1 MKGDTMSK
9 RENLRNVAII
19 AHVDHGKTTLVDEL
33 LKQSGTFRENEQVQ
47 ERVMDSN
54 DLERE
59 RGITILSKNTAVHYK
74 NTKINIVDTP
84 GHADFG
90 GEVER
95 ILTMVDGV
103 LLLVDAFEGCMPQT
117 RFVLKKAL
125 NLKKKVLVVVNKIDR
140 PGARPAEVIDEVL
153 DLFIELGA
161 DEDQIE
167 FPVVYAS
174 AKDGYSSLD
183 PDVREGDM
191 RPLLDAIL
199 EHISA
204 PDGDIDGPLQ
214 ILFSSLDYD
223 DYIGRIGVG
232 RVERGKILR
241 GESVVLCKQDGEQE
255 NVKISRLYQFEG
267 LKRVEVDSA
276 MMGDIVCVSGIA
288 DLNIGE
294 TACDPECIE
303 PLPFVK
309 IDEPTISMNFIVN
322 DSPFAGR
329 EGKFVTSRNLR
340 DRLFKEVET
349 NVSMRVEETDSTD
362 TFKVSGRGE
371 LHLSI
376 LIETMRRQG
385 YEFQV
390 SRPEVIYKKIN
401 GQLCEPMELLIIE
414 VPEQY
419 VGSVIEKLG
428 SRKGELENM
437 GSRNGGATHLEFK
450 IPARGLIGYRSE
462 FMTDTNGNGIMN
474 QLFAGYEPYK
484 GDIQTRER
492 GSIVVH
498 ETGTSTGYGL
508 FNTQD
513 RGRLFIGPGVEVYE
527 GMIVG
532 ECSRNEDIVCNVCK
546 KKQMTNTRAAG
557 SDDALRLVPHSTL
570 SLEQSMEFIKD
581 DELLEVTPESLRL
594 RKRVLSKEQRMKQM
608 FRKK

>member
-1 MKGDTMSK
+1 MDV
-9 RENLRNVAII
+9 RQDVRNVAII
-19 AHVDHGKTTLVDEL
+19 AHVDHGKTTLVDEM
-33 LKQSGTFRENEQVQ
+33 LKQSGIFRENEQVA

-59 RGITILSKNTAVHYK
+59 RGITILSKNTAIHYK

-95 ILTMVDGV
+95 ILMMVDGV

-125 NLKKKVLVVVNKIDR
+125 GLKKKVVVVVNKIDR
-140 PGARPAEVIDEVL
+140 PGARPEEVIDEVL

-161 DEDQIE
+161 EEDQLD

-174 AKDGYSSLD
+174 ARDGYSSLNSSD
-183 PDVREGDM
+183 RSGDM
-191 RPLLDAIL
+191 RPLLDSIL
-199 EHISA
+199 ENID
-204 PDGDIDGPLQ
+204 PPRGDMHGPLQ

-232 RVERGKILR
+232 RVERGTVRRNQTVTICSR
-241 GESVVLCKQDGEQE
+241 DGSNR
-255 NVKISRLYQFEG
+255 NVRISKLYQFEG
-267 LKRVEVDSA
+267 LKRVEVEEASL
-276 MMGDIVCVSGIA
+276 GDLICVSGIA

-294 TACDPECIE
+294 TACDPDHVD
-303 PLPFVK
+303 PLPFIK

-322 DSPFAGR
+322 NSPFAGQ

-349 NVSMRVEETDSTD
+349 NVSMRVEETETTD

-390 SRPEVIYKKIN
+390 SRPKVILKKEN
-401 GQLCEPMELLIIE
+401 GKTLEPMELLIVE

-419 VGSVIEKLG
+419 VGAVIEKLG
-428 SRKGELENM
+428 ARKAELENM
-437 GSRNGGATHLEFK
+437 GARDGGATHLEFK

-474 QLFAGYEPYK
+474 QLFAGYEPWK
-484 GDIQTRER
+484 GEIKTRER

-498 ETGTSTGYGL
+498 ETGETTGYGL

-513 RGRLFIGPGVEVYE
+513 RGRLFIGPGVQVYE

-532 ECSRNEDIVCNVCK
+532 ECAKSEDVVCNVCRQK
-546 KKQMTNTRAAG
+546 HLTNTRASG
-557 SDDALRLVPHSTL
+557 SDDALRLVPPTIL
-570 SLEQSMEFIKD
+570 SLEQCMEFIKD
-581 DELLEVTPESLRL
+581 DELLEVTPKSLRL
-594 RKRVLSKEQRMKQM
+594 RKVVLSKEQRLKQQ
-608 FRKK
+608 FRK